1 MLHVC
6 DGILCCEKEATPTN
20 WDSLGETWGYY
31 AKWNKP
37 ERERQVLYSITYMW
51 NLSLKNKSRI
61 EKWLQWAGGK
71 RYKKGLIKTYSFGY
85 KINKILGSNV

>member
-6 DGILCCEKEATPTN
+6 DGIWCYEKEVTPTN
-20 WDSLGETWGYY
+20 WDSLGETWRYY

-37 ERERQVLYSITYMW
+37 ERERQVLYSIAYMW
-51 NLSLKNKSRI
+51 NHFLKNKSRI

-71 RYKKGLIKTYSFGY
+71 RYKEGLVKPYSFGY
-85 KINKILGSNV
+85 IRLIKS